1 MLKSVVWQEISEKV
15 RKVSPELYDV
25 ICDISPDE
33 NYPLFLMQSNYGEDI
48 AKSYAESSIVES
60 SQLALQLCRVTE
72 RFDDYDG
79 EPSNFHTYVPGDLL
93 FLDKTITFLEGIPF
107 ECSSKYVAGVRSAFM
122 VPKISDSR
130 SHKRLLS
137 HYKIKVPSPKK
148 SIYEHW
154 EVFKGIANSK
164 LQPYKW
170 TSELLFFSDS
180 WFKNKNDKRWSDFYR
195 YIYKQSFIEKYSLNT
210 ENFWDNYLNSIKS
223 IKCGPYSIE
232 TVRRILDIL
241 SFSKYGYVFAQDNED
256 YLPIKQIQNAY
267 SEVYQIGENA
277 PVIMHARKYDS
288 SMRENNIPIY
298 YSLSVPDIRN
308 IRYISRGIQS
318 ANQELTMLLKLNKE
332 LTSLA
337 SRCPNIAIDESI
349 KFKYFHSEDNK
360 SMLLE
365 SIQSIQKV
373 DKVLRGVLENQY
385 PGKGLPSYSNFLRG
399 SIAILSK

>member
-1 MLKSVVWQEISEKV
+1 MIKSVVWQEVSEKV
-15 RKVSPELYDV
+15 RDISPELYNI
-25 ICDISPDE
+25 ICEISPDS

-48 AKSYAESSIVES
+48 SRFFSENLDENLL
-60 SQLALQLCRVTE
+60 LALQLSRVTE

-93 FLDKTITFLEGIPF
+93 FLDKTITFLEGFPF
-107 ECSSKYVAGVRSAFM
+107 YCSSKYVSGVRSAFM

-137 HYKIKVPSPKK
+137 HYKIDVPSPKK

-180 WFKNKNDKRWSDFYR
+180 WFKHIDDEKWCKFYK
-195 YIYKQSFIEKYSLNT
+195 YIYKQSFIEKYRFNI
-210 ENFWDNYLNSIKS
+210 EKFWDSYLNKIRS

-232 TVRRILDIL
+232 TVRRILNIL
-241 SFSKYGYVFAQDNED
+241 SLSKHGYVFAHDNED

-267 SEVYQIGENA
+267 NEVYQIGENA
-277 PVIMHARKYDS
+277 PIIMYAKKYDV

-318 ANQELTMLLKLNKE
+318 ANQELAMLVKLNKE
-332 LTSLA
+332 LTNLA
-337 SRCPNIAIDESI
+337 STCPNVAIGEDI
-349 KFKYFHSEDNK
+349 KFKYFHSEDNV
-360 SMLLE
+360 SSPLE
-365 SIQSIQKV
+365 SIQSIQKI
-373 DKVLRGVLENQY
+373 DKVLKEILENQY
-385 PGKGLPSYSNFLRG
+385 PGKNLSSYSNFLRG
-399 SIAILSK
+399 SVAII